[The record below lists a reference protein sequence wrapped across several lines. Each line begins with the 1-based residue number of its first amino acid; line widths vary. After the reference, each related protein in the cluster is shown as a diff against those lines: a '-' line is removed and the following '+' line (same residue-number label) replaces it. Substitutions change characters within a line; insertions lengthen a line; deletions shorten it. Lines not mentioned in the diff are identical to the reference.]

1 MKSFLLSVCLFLGTS
16 FSLPLVSWAQQ
27 GQDSLVTRSNIKDNT
42 IFWQQGKLVQHRG
55 GKLYAVD
62 APVQYSNG
70 TTVTPDGQVRL
81 PDGKTYTLKQKNAVS
96 PQGRVVLV
104 ADDIFTLNTII
115 EQEKKVV
122 GDTET
127 RIVTVNGKIVSA
139 GNNKNTI
146 TYPQGLDKRTQL
158 LEQRVKLLEERAA
171 LLEKNL
177 SGQERKSI
185 EAYYNGLN
193 KQLAAVNQKL
203 QALLAQAK

>member
-1 MKSFLLSVCLFLGTS
+1 MKSVSLFVILLLGSLFFGPAPT
-16 FSLPLVSWAQQ
+16 WAQQ
-27 GQDSLVTRSNIKDNT
+27 GQDSIITRSTIKDNT

-55 GKLYAVD
+55 GKLYAVE
-62 APVQYSNG
+62 APVQYPNG
-70 TTVTPDGQVRL
+70 TTVAPDGQVRL

-104 ADDIFTLNTII
+104 ADDIFTHNTIV
-115 EQEKKVV
+115 EHEKKVV

-127 RIVTVNGKIVSA
+127 RIVTVNGKMVSA

-146 TYPQGLDKRTQL
+146 TYPQGQDKRTQL

-177 SGQERKSI
+177 SASERNTI

-193 KQLAAVNQKL
+193 KQLATVNQKL
-203 QALLAQAK
+203 QALAAPAK